1 MPVMKKIS
9 TLLGIILYSV
19 SVLPVLPAVGQ
30 EHNNKSFTQWCQNE
44 PFVRPKT
51 RRTINI
57 LLKIVGTENCQV
69 ANSKLKKL
77 TILSLKDYEIS
88 DIQPLSSLTNLTILS
103 LKGYE
108 ISDIKPLSSLTN
120 LTKLYFNNCQIN
132 DVKPLA
138 SLTNLKHLVL
148 VESQISDIKP
158 LASLTNL
165 NLLDLGDNQI
175 SDVKPLS
182 SLTNLTYL
190 NLRHNQQIK
199 KICPIKP
206 AEICQFN

>member
-103 LKGYE
+103 LNGYE
-108 ISDIKPLSSLTN
+108 IR
-120 LTKLYFNNCQIN
+120 
-132 DVKPLA
+132 
-138 SLTNLKHLVL
+138 
-148 VESQISDIKP
+148 DIKP

-182 SLTNLTYL
+182 SLTNLTYF

-206 AEICQFN
+206 AGICQFN